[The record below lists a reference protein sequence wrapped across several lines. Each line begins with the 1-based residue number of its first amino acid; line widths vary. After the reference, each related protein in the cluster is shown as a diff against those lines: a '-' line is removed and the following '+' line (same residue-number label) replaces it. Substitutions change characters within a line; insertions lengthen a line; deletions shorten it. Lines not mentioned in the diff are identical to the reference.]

1 MSSGFTDDGDD
12 CSALILNA
20 DDPHDRRALDDL
32 RADPRIDF
40 IDTRTQQAASVR
52 RLRPTPDTD
61 LVTEPMRWVYYPWR
75 RAVVS
80 VLGPRAF
87 DAVRLDRNRNL
98 ITTDE
103 QARLRTNRVGIVGLS
118 VGHVVAHGLAAQGLC
133 GHLRLAD
140 FDDLEL
146 ENLNRVPATVLDLG
160 LNKAVVAAR
169 RIAEVDPYVD
179 VQVMAS
185 GITPDSIDRFL
196 EGLDVVVEECDSLD
210 IKVLVREAARA
221 RRIPVLMATSDR
233 GLTDIERYD
242 LDHTRPILH
251 GLLGN
256 VDAAALAGL
265 SSRDKVPHVLRILDG
280 SQLSARTSA
289 SLVEVGESLSTWP
302 QLAGEVYLGASV
314 IADAVRRIGLG
325 EKLPSGR
332 VRIDIGHTLQ
342 APDVPTAANGLWPL
356 GIDDEPE
363 IEPTEPAEIV
373 AAAAMRA
380 PSGGNSQPWH
390 VHLDPGSV
398 SVSLAPEH
406 TSTMDVGYRAS
417 AVAVGAAIFNAQVA
431 AAAHGVLGPVSI
443 READESMLRAT
454 MRLDNRHDAG
464 LAQLYTA
471 MLHRETN
478 RHRGTPIQIPSETV
492 ETLTAAAL
500 REDARLHMIVSQDDI
515 EAAAEILAAADRI
528 RYLSPR
534 LHKEMFSEIRFPG
547 DDSPETGI
555 DVRSLELDP
564 TDLVKLDI
572 LRRPEVMEL
581 LTRWDAGAALGDD
594 TRKRVQSSAA
604 IGVVSVSGHTLTAYA
619 RGGCAVEAVWI
630 HAQQYGLAVQ
640 PVSPVFLYAH
650 DDDDLRQLSPRYAAP
665 LRDLQVKFRRLA
677 KTRDDES
684 QVLVLR
690 FNKAPR
696 TTVRSNRRS
705 LRSLPMASQ
714 STLE

>member
-1 MSSGFTDDGDD
+1 
-12 CSALILNA
+12 
-20 DDPHDRRALDDL
+20 
-32 RADPRIDF
+32 
-40 IDTRTQQAASVR
+40 
-52 RLRPTPDTD
+52 
-61 LVTEPMRWVYYPWR
+61 
-75 RAVVS
+75 
-80 VLGPRAF
+80 
-87 DAVRLDRNRNL
+87 
-98 ITTDE
+98 
-103 QARLRTNRVGIVGLS
+103 LS
-118 VGHVVAHGLAAQGLC
+118 VGHVVAHALAAQGLC

-146 ENLNRVPATVLDLG
+146 ENLNRVPATVFDLG
-160 LNKAVVAAR
+160 LNKAFVAAR

-179 VQVMAS
+179 VQVAVS
-185 GITPDSIDRFL
+185 GITSDSIDRFL
-196 EGLDVVVEECDSLD
+196 DGLDVVVEECDSLD

-233 GLTDIERYD
+233 GLVDIERYD

-256 VDAAALAGL
+256 MDAATLAGL
-265 SSRDKVPHVLRILDG
+265 TSRDKVPHVLRILDG
-280 SQLSARTSA
+280 AQLSARTAA

-332 VRIDIGHTLQ
+332 VRIDIGNTLQ
-342 APDVPTAANGLWPL
+342 AAEEPAAPSGLWPL
-356 GIDDEPE
+356 GLDDQID

-373 AAAAMRA
+373 AAAAIRA

-390 VHLDPGSV
+390 VHLDPDSV

-417 AVAVGAAIFNAQVA
+417 AAAVGAAIFNAQVA

-443 READESMLRAT
+443 REDDESLLCAT
-454 MRLDNRHDAG
+454 MRLADRHDAE
-464 LAQLYTA
+464 LAQMYTA

-478 RHRGTPIQIPSETV
+478 RHRGTPIQIPSDTV
-492 ETLTAAAL
+492 ETLKAAAL
-500 REDARLHMIVSQDDI
+500 REDARLHLIVSRDDI
-515 EAAAEILAAADRI
+515 GTAAEILAAADRI
-528 RYLSPR
+528 RYLTPR
-534 LHKEMFSEIRFPG
+534 LHMEMFSEIRFP
-547 DDSPETGI
+547 DDESPETGI

-564 TDLVKLDI
+564 TGLVKLDI
-572 LRRPEVMEL
+572 LRRPEVMEF
-581 LTRWDAGAALGDD
+581 LTRWDGGAALGED
-594 TRKRVQSSAA
+594 TRERIQSSAA
-604 IGVVSVSGHTLTAYA
+604 IGVVSISGHTLTAYA
-619 RGGCAVEAVWI
+619 RGGCAVEAIWI
-630 HAQQYGLAVQ
+630 RAQQCGLAVQ
-640 PVSPVFLYAH
+640 PVSPVFLYAR
-650 DDDDLRQLSPRYAAP
+650 DDEDLRQLSPGYAVV

-677 KTRDDES
+677 KTREHES
-684 QVLVLR
+684 QVLMLR
-690 FNKAPR
+690 FSEAPR